1 MTDTK
6 RTITSDQHAKMCEM
20 LARWEEKDSPNR
32 SNDPFERIAHPA
44 HGEFIDELLEAM
56 NIEVEKE
63 SAGQNAGISTPANNE
78 QPNILQVVD
87 NRSKVRKFFNHYLFN
102 TSDELGIVALAS
114 PRPFTV
120 YQKMR
125 FTQFFGGKGWN
136 VSLCQFDPEGPK
148 RV

>member
-20 LARWEEKDSPNR
+20 LARWEQKYAPNQ
-32 SNDPFERIAHPA
+32 SNDPFERLAHPA
-44 HGEFIDELLEAM
+44 HDGFINELLEVM
-56 NIEVEKE
+56 NVEVEKDP
-63 SAGQNAGISTPANNE
+63 AAQNADIPSTEEKSDVP
-78 QPNILQVVD
+78 QIID
-87 NRSKVRKFFNHYLFN
+87 NRSKARKLFNHYLFN

-125 FTQFFGGKGWN
+125 FTQLFGGKGWS
-136 VSLCQFDPEGPK
+136 VALCQLDPEGPK